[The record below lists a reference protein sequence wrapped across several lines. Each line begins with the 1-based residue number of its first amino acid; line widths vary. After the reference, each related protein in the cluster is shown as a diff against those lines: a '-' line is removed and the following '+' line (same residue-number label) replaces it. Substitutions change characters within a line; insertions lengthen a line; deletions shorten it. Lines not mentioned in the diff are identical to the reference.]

1 MLLYKRKEEVNLN
14 ENKRLLVLLGT
25 IILIIAIILVI
36 ALWPE
41 PDTTFACGVKADK
54 EYSKLGNVNY
64 EQYEC
69 LKEENNKYALAV
81 SDGLSD
87 KEKEAINEAAKEMNV
102 EVYYLS
108 DELSNS
114 DLKAIKKELKTD
126 LVSYDDSSLVVIEN
140 GKVEF
145 GTDKKL
151 NNSDEV
157 FKFFDK
163 AGLAIFACN
172 TEADSEYENLAKLT
186 YEQYECLY
194 EGNKPFV
201 MIVTQSTCGYCQEF
215 LPVINEYAGKNHLPA
230 YILEIDTMDSDDV
243 NNILSSLSYFEENTG
258 WGTPLTLAIKDKKV
272 ITELSGY
279 TDDTTSIENLYK
291 ELELK

>member
-1 MLLYKRKEEVNLN
+1 MN

-54 EYSKLGNVNY
+54 EYNKLGNVNY

-102 EVYYLS
+102 GVYYLS

-272 ITELSGY
+272 LTELSGY

-291 ELELK
+291 ELGLK